1 MTVVAAGGVTGRLVA
16 HGLWCELREVEGDP
30 DARWV
35 QKALARAAD
44 SDALDLRVGSDPD
57 GRWRA
62 LGFAP
67 LDPSG
72 PELLLPVPQLLDG
85 VERTRALGARLAAVL
100 QPGDLVVLSGPLGAG
115 KTALTQG
122 IGAGLG
128 VRGAVTSPTF
138 VLARTHRGPVPL
150 VHVDAYRLRDPD
162 EDGSWPAAAALA
174 DLDLEAALEDAVVVV
189 EWGEGLVEELADA
202 RLHVALDRP
211 AGNDGAIANDRRIAR
226 LRAHGSRWA
235 LGGVR

>member
-16 HGLWCELREVEGDP
+16 HGLWGELREVEGDP

-35 QKALARAAD
+35 QEALARAAD
-44 SDALDLRVGSDPD
+44 SGALDLRVGSDPD
-57 GRWRA
+57 GCWRA

-67 LDPSG
+67 LDPAG

-85 VERTRALGARLAAVL
+85 AERTRALGARLAAVL

-162 EDGSWPAAAALA
+162 EDASWPGAAALA

-189 EWGEGLVEELADA
+189 EWGEGLVEELAEA
-202 RLHVALDRP
+202 RLHVDLGRP
-211 AGNDGAIANDRRIAR
+211 AGNDGSVANDRRIAR
-226 LRAHGSRWA
+226 VRAHGSRWA
-235 LGGVR
+235 LR